1 MMKITLTG
9 PKILLGLAALGLGYL
24 IIDSMSASNGAGAAA
39 APSPGP
45 TPSPP
50 TPPQPTPS
58 PASPPP
64 IAPPPTPPPAPPP
77 APSPSRLGVGNPPGS
92 RTLTAKVGDTISIGG
107 SPGSAANPTGFTL
120 NAIPYA
126 MLQRERAD
134 ANDYVLRQPG
144 TVTVTFPGSETIV
157 QVNG

>member
-64 IAPPPTPPPAPPP
+64 IAPPPAPPP